1 MSTPPIAN
9 SLVEAMNVIG
19 TLPVPMPEIH
29 TFPLTRVVD
38 RVLAQDFYAPFT
50 VPGFVRSRLDG
61 YAVRHKDLEKASE
74 ENPVRLKVM
83 GTAAAGTWPV
93 PEVTQGGCVRIM
105 AGAPVPADATAVVGF
120 EQVTLEEAED
130 GARVSFKAPVNEGWA
145 IGRADVGATRGELL
159 AGRGERIHPVNAGRL
174 AGIGTIN
181 VPVFSRPRVAVLST
195 GSELLLAGM
204 PPSPGKIYNSGQTML
219 CGLLS
224 AAGAIALPCGIARDD
239 AESIAETMVLA
250 LRDNTM
256 LVTTGGVGQGDFDCI
271 RQAMTMAGADIILG
285 GGRFKPGGHFA
296 LASLKGKYILSLSG
310 SPGSA
315 LIILHLLGLP
325 LVRRLTCD
333 RNWEVKEVDVILAS
347 LPKRTPQGLLPGYLS
362 IERGR
367 AYFRHLTMADVER
380 RPMDLV
386 VPLSGCEDLQALIR
400 DETPITAFLCHKCN
414 ASS

>member
-1 MSTPPIAN
+1 MSMPPIAN

-61 YAVRHKDLEKASE
+61 YAVRHTDLEKASE
-74 ENPVRLKVM
+74 DNPVRLKVM
-83 GTAAAGTWPV
+83 GTVAAGTWPV
-93 PEVTQGGCVRIM
+93 LEVAQGGCVRIM
-105 AGAPVPADATAVVGF
+105 AGAPMPADATAVVGF
-120 EQVTLEEAED
+120 EQVSLEEAED
-130 GARVSFKAPVNEGWA
+130 AAWVSFKAPVNEGWA
-145 IGRADVGATRGELL
+145 IGRADVGATKGELL

-204 PPSPGKIYNSGQTML
+204 PPSPCKIYNSGQTML

-239 AESIAETMVLA
+239 AEAIAETMVLA

-285 GGRFKPGGHFA
+285 GGRFKPGGNFA
-296 LASLKGKYILSLSG
+296 LARLNGKYILSLSG

-367 AYFRHLTMADVER
+367 AFFRHLTMADVER

-386 VPLSGCEDLQALIR
+386 VPLSGREDLQALIR
-400 DETPITAFLCHKCN
+400 DETPVTAFLCHKCN
-414 ASS
+414 TSS